1 MLMPAAERRRRA
13 PRAQARTCR
22 WDVARS
28 PGDRAHVENSWQSS
42 RARPALMLLVRS
54 MGCNRA
60 GPEDHGPRLAAPLDA
75 SVPVGR
81 ARMHASMHVRM
92 SVRAC
97 MRMYVG
103 CAAPA
108 GATAQKTIQH
118 RPLEHMRASAPAR
131 GANADPLTTRPCWSL
146 PAVRRRATGETR
158 SVSRIPGRPPS
169 VPRAPRGER
178 VHAHPAPAPL
188 CNVRGSDRKL
198 CCDVTTGQQRN
209 PARGLRRFSTG
220 RVLNIGATTLYSK

>member
-1 MLMPAAERRRRA
+1 MGRRSEPRRQGA
-13 PRAQARTCR
+13 CREFLAVQPRTSRPRALGAVHGVQTCWPR
-22 WDVARS
+22 
-28 PGDRAHVENSWQSS
+28 GS
-42 RARPALMLLVRS
+42 RATPRCTSGRQRPR
-54 MGCNRA
+54 R
-60 GPEDHGPRLAAPLDA
+60 PRT
-75 SVPVGR
+75 
-81 ARMHASMHVRM
+81 HACQYARM

-97 MRMYVG
+97 MCMYVG

-108 GATAQKTIQH
+108 GATAQQTMQH